1 MSVVASSLLSIGHVR
16 GPNWLGRAI
25 QRMVVYSQA
34 RQTAQAIAHLDA
46 HLLADIGLLDASAPP
61 SSALPLLTV
70 RRAAQDPL
78 NGD

>member
-1 MSVVASSLLSIGHVR
+1 MSVVASSLLTIGHVQ

-46 HLLADIGLLDASAPP
+46 HLLADIGLLDASP
-61 SSALPLLTV
+61 PLLTV

-78 NGD
+78 NGG